1 MSPVGPPD
9 DGRPGVRTWTGERP
23 SDVDLIRLALAL
35 AGRTVET
42 ADVPIGAVV
51 VSAEGVTVGEG
62 WNAREAAGDPTAHAE
77 IVALRA
83 AARALG
89 TWNLT
94 GCTMA
99 VTVEPCT
106 MCSGA
111 AVSARL
117 ATVVFGCWEPK
128 TGAAGSLWDVLRDRR
143 LPHRVEVRGGVLEAE
158 CAALV
163 RDFFVDR
170 RADAGPSAP

>member
-62 WNAREAAGDPTAHAE
+62 FVIRRCACLSRKSDQLCFARNR
-77 IVALRA
+77 RA
-83 AARALG
+83 K
-89 TWNLT
+89 
-94 GCTMA
+94 
-99 VTVEPCT
+99 PC
-106 MCSGA
+106 
-111 AVSARL
+111 
-117 ATVVFGCWEPK
+117 
-128 TGAAGSLWDVLRDRR
+128 
-143 LPHRVEVRGGVLEAE
+143 LEART
-158 CAALV
+158 V
-163 RDFFVDR
+163 GR
-170 RADAGPSAP
+170 RT